1 MSYKWIRA
9 SEIGN
14 YVYCRRAWWLRE
26 ARGLMPHNTR
36 ALEAGTQYHA
46 AHGRGVLRARL
57 SRTLAYGLF
66 FLAFAV
72 VVFRLLGGVL

>member
-26 ARGLMPHNTR
+26 TQGMKPRNTR
-36 ALEAGTQYHA
+36 ALEAGTQYHRD
-46 AHGRGVLRARL
+46 HGRVVNRARL
-57 SRTLAYGLF
+57 SRGLAYGLI
-66 FLAFAV
+66 FLAV
-72 VVFRLLGGVL
+72 MVLTIQLLGGAL